1 LSGQLGDGTPT
12 YDRLTP
18 GDASGLTS
26 GVAAVDVGSE
36 HTCAVATTGGLKCWG
51 DNGHG
56 QLGDGTT
63 TRNAIALDVIDL
75 TSGIA
80 AVSAGDSHTCGLTTT
95 GGLKCWGAN
104 GYGQL
109 GDGTISSRANSGDV
123 AGLTSGGA
131 IVTAGWSHTCAVT
144 TAGGAKCW
152 GANNNGQLGDG
163 TYTDRLTPVDVVGL
177 SSGIRAT
184 VARSAHTCALT
195 TTGGLECWGDNGDGQ
210 LGDGTTASR
219 TTPVD
224 VIGLT
229 SGVAAVTTGSGHTC
243 ALTTTGG
250 IKCWGANTYGQLGDG
265 TTASRTTPVDV
276 IGLTSGVIAVSAG
289 YSHTCAL
296 TTPGGLKCWGYNAF
310 GQLGDGTTASRATP
324 ADVNGLT
331 SGVARAAAGGFHT
344 CAVTTAGGLEC
355 WGDNSYGQLG
365 DGTYA
370 GRVVPADVVGLTSGV
385 AAVAAG
391 EEHTCTVTT
400 AGGLKCWGDNG
411 SGQLGNGAPTNR
423 WTPVDVVGFESSVVA
438 DLAINH
444 TTGAPGSHFTLT
456 ASGFLPGAMATVTVN
471 GIQLTD
477 SLAIDGGGNV
487 TFLLNTIGA
496 DVGRY
501 IITVSV
507 NPSASTIFVLDPTA
521 PMWPQDGSGP
531 IYSVPAGI
539 GYNQIVFLPLIVR

>member
-1 LSGQLGDGTPT
+1 
-12 YDRLTP
+12 
-18 GDASGLTS
+18 
-26 GVAAVDVGSE
+26 
-36 HTCAVATTGGLKCWG
+36 
-51 DNGHG
+51 
-56 QLGDGTT
+56 
-63 TRNAIALDVIDL
+63 
-75 TSGIA
+75 
-80 AVSAGDSHTCGLTTT
+80 
-95 GGLKCWGAN
+95 
-104 GYGQL
+104 
-109 GDGTISSRANSGDV
+109 
-123 AGLTSGGA
+123 
-131 IVTAGWSHTCAVT
+131 
-144 TAGGAKCW
+144 
-152 GANNNGQLGDG
+152 
-163 TYTDRLTPVDVVGL
+163 
-177 SSGIRAT
+177 
-184 VARSAHTCALT
+184 
-195 TTGGLECWGDNGDGQ
+195 
-210 LGDGTTASR
+210 
-219 TTPVD
+219 
-224 VIGLT
+224 
-229 SGVAAVTTGSGHTC
+229 
-243 ALTTTGG
+243 
-250 IKCWGANTYGQLGDG
+250 
-265 TTASRTTPVDV
+265 VDV